1 MRIISQDGKFDIP
14 YDSVLVYVSSVF
26 PKEIHVDFVAYRA
39 TYIVGQYDSEE
50 DALYVMKCIR
60 YNKGKGCEYFHMPSA
75 EIVPVWR
82 QDEAEGGEV

>member
-1 MRIISQDGKFDIP
+1 MRIISQDKKRDVP
-14 YDSVLVYVSSVF
+14 YDSVMVYVSDVL
-26 PKEIHVDFVAYRA
+26 PKQILVNFVQYKE
-39 TYIVGQYDSEE
+39 TYVMGKYNSEE

-82 QDEAEGGEV
+82 QEESEGGEV

>member
-1 MRIISQDGKFDIP
+1 MRIISQDGLIDIP
-14 YDSVLVYVSSVF
+14 YDSIIVFALNGNGVSACTVNDNYN
-26 PKEIHVDFVAYRA
+26 KMTLG
-39 TYIVGQYDSEE
+39 TYNDGE

-82 QDEAEGGEV
+82 QEESEGGEV